1 VHKCRHPRA
10 GSAIYFIAI
19 KRSVPMRLPA
29 LLACTR
35 LRSRRSLWAML
46 HSSMRPGPRHASLT
60 TLISHLGCEPQGGL
74 YARGGTPAVRLLF
87 DLVREAD
94 KGSGSSPA
102 DSYMQ
107 LAVYDLLGALF
118 APSDPSARSR
128 VTGNKP
134 ATERDRLRLWLSRL
148 YPFRPQISPAVR
160 LLARRR
166 SAGHGRAGDAIVRAG
181 TGESASWAHDIQP
194 LAT

>member
-1 VHKCRHPRA
+1 MHKCRHPRA

-60 TLISHLGCEPQGGL
+60 TLISHLECEPQGGL

-118 APSDPSARSR
+118 APSDPS
-128 VTGNKP
+128 P
-134 ATERDRLRLWLSRL
+134 
-148 YPFRPQISPAVR
+148 
-160 LLARRR
+160 
-166 SAGHGRAGDAIVRAG
+166 VRASLG
-181 TGESASWAHDIQP
+181 TSQP
-194 LAT
+194 LSEIA